1 MRKTSLLGL
10 SIFTGMAIR
19 SHTLVGF
26 VIGAIGILGIL
37 IEQILTMSSLSL
49 EKKIDADAVLP
60 NIEST

>member
-1 MRKTSLLGL
+1 
-10 SIFTGMAIR
+10 MAIR

-49 EKKIDADAVLP
+49 EKKIDTDAVLP